1 MKKNIKTY
9 IAIAAAVFAS
19 VACTNLDEEL
29 FNIIAQ
35 EDFGKTPEEMDALI
49 APAYSSMCEYVDGYY
64 WYDLVT
70 CDDFIIPSRGY
81 DWNHG
86 GVFRRI
92 HEHDFK
98 ASDADSYYNFWRF
111 GAVTNINKVIDMI
124 EKTEVEIAGRERVIA
139 ELRGLRAWWYFF
151 MLDRIGNVPIV
162 TKYGEEIPTNEGVTR
177 KDVYDFIVTELEE
190 IVEDLNEDVSSA
202 TYTKFTK
209 WVGYTLLAK
218 LYINAEVYTGTPDYE
233 NALRCCNEVITRG
246 GYMLE
251 PDNNDNFLVEPE
263 DSRENIFVI
272 PYDYEHFKCYFIPYQ
287 MSWHYNHQST
297 YDVNFDGG
305 MWNGPCFT
313 ESFMKSYDPAD
324 KRLSWFLYGQQYDK
338 TGKPLKDRKGN
349 MLDITFEIADYANA
363 NECEGA
369 RIFKWE
375 VEKGSYNHLNN
386 DFAVFRYVDVL
397 LMKAECLLR
406 DGDEPGARAIVNQC
420 RARNFVTYDDT
431 KKITD
436 LTLDELLAERGRE
449 LVCEGWRRNDLIR
462 FGKFMGTFDFK
473 TTNDSEDKHT
483 LLYPIAQSVIDAN
496 PQIVQNPGY

>member
-1 MKKNIKTY
+1 MNKNIKTY

-124 EKTEVEIAGRERVIA
+124 EKTEVEIAGRERVVA

-202 TYTKFTK
+202 TYP
-209 WVGYTLLAK
+209 LCK
-218 LYINAEVYTGTPDYE
+218 LGI
-233 NALRCCNEVITRG
+233 
-246 GYMLE
+246 
-251 PDNNDNFLVEPE
+251 
-263 DSRENIFVI
+263 
-272 PYDYEHFKCYFIPYQ
+272 
-287 MSWHYNHQST
+287 
-297 YDVNFDGG
+297 
-305 MWNGPCFT
+305 
-313 ESFMKSYDPAD
+313 
-324 KRLSWFLYGQQYDK
+324 
-338 TGKPLKDRKGN
+338 
-349 MLDITFEIADYANA
+349 
-363 NECEGA
+363 
-369 RIFKWE
+369 
-375 VEKGSYNHLNN
+375 GS
-386 DFAVFRYVDVL
+386 
-397 LMKAECLLR
+397 
-406 DGDEPGARAIVNQC
+406 
-420 RARNFVTYDDT
+420 
-431 KKITD
+431 
-436 LTLDELLAERGRE
+436 
-449 LVCEGWRRNDLIR
+449 
-462 FGKFMGTFDFK
+462 
-473 TTNDSEDKHT
+473 
-483 LLYPIAQSVIDAN
+483 
-496 PQIVQNPGY
+496 